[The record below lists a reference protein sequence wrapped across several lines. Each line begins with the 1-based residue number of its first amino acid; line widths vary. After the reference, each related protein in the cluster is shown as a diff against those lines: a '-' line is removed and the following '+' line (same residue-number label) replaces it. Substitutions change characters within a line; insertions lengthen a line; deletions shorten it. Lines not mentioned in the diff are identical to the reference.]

1 MRYKCLS
8 DHDRKSMMKEI
19 GIKNVDEIY
28 EQSGCNE
35 LISND
40 TQIEN
45 HLSEMEVEKRLKSMA
60 TKNLS
65 AETTP
70 LFLGAGAYNHHIPAA
85 VDAIIQRSEF
95 LTSYTPYQPEISQ
108 GTLQVI
114 FEFQSM
120 VSAIT
125 WMEITN
131 ASMYDASTSLAESTL
146 MSVRLKKKKN
156 KVILFGNMHP
166 AYTEVTKTQCENQ
179 KISVDTYSNLD
190 EIEWDDIASISV
202 QYPDFHGH
210 TNINLNAIRK
220 KCNEIGALLIVVIN
234 EVVALGMLPEQKEAD
249 IVCGSLSSLGNT
261 LNFGGPG
268 LGFISTKKEFVR
280 QMPGRLAWATTDEEW
295 RRAFALTLNAREQ
308 HIRRWKATSN
318 ICSNQWLCATAF
330 TVHISMLG
338 EKGFKKL
345 AQLNHF
351 TAVSLA
357 KALEEIPGINLGNKD
372 YFNEFVVQ
380 FDSHKAKEVQQILL
394 EKYNIIFGYEIE
406 GNKLIVAATELN
418 SPEDIKKLSNSLKEI
433 LAS

>member
-95 LTSYTPYQPEISQ
+95 LTSYTPYEPEISQ

-125 WMEITN
+125 
-131 ASMYDASTSLAESTL
+131 
-146 MSVRLKKKKN
+146 
-156 KVILFGNMHP
+156 
-166 AYTEVTKTQCENQ
+166 
-179 KISVDTYSNLD
+179 
-190 EIEWDDIASISV
+190 
-202 QYPDFHGH
+202 
-210 TNINLNAIRK
+210 
-220 KCNEIGALLIVVIN
+220 
-234 EVVALGMLPEQKEAD
+234 
-249 IVCGSLSSLGNT
+249 
-261 LNFGGPG
+261 
-268 LGFISTKKEFVR
+268 
-280 QMPGRLAWATTDEEW
+280 
-295 RRAFALTLNAREQ
+295 
-308 HIRRWKATSN
+308 
-318 ICSNQWLCATAF
+318 
-330 TVHISMLG
+330 
-338 EKGFKKL
+338 
-345 AQLNHF
+345 
-351 TAVSLA
+351 
-357 KALEEIPGINLGNKD
+357 
-372 YFNEFVVQ
+372 
-380 FDSHKAKEVQQILL
+380 
-394 EKYNIIFGYEIE
+394 
-406 GNKLIVAATELN
+406 
-418 SPEDIKKLSNSLKEI
+418 
-433 LAS
+433 

>member
-8 DHDRKSMMKEI
+8 NDDRTSMMKEI
-19 GIKNVDEIY
+19 GIKNIDEVY
-28 EQSGCNE
+28 EQSWCGE

-40 TQIEN
+40 IKIEN
-45 HLSEMEVEKRLKSMA
+45 HLSEMEVEKRFKSMA
-60 TKNLS
+60 AKNLS

-70 LFLGAGAYNHHIPAA
+70 LFLGAGSYNHHIPAA

-125 WMEITN
+125 GMEITN
-131 ASMYDASTSLAESTL
+131 ASMYDASTSLAESAL

-156 KVILFGNMHP
+156 KIALFGNMHP
-166 AYTEVTKTQCENQ
+166 AYTEVTKTQCKNQ
-179 KISVDTYSNLD
+179 EIQIDTYSNLD
-190 EIEWDDIASISV
+190 KIEWEDIASIAI

-210 TNINLNAIRK
+210 TNINLDAIRK
-220 KCNEIGALLIVVIN
+220 KCDEIWALMIVVIN
-234 EVVALGMLPEQKEAD
+234 EVVALGMIPEPKEAD

-261 LNFGGPG
+261 LNFGGPW

-295 RRAFALTLNAREQ
+295 RRSFVLTLNAREQ

-318 ICSNQWLCATAF
+318 ICSNQGLCATAF
-330 TVHISMLG
+330 TVHMSMLG
-338 EKGFKKL
+338 ENGFKKL
-345 AQLNHF
+345 AQLNHS
-351 TAVSLA
+351 TATTLA
-357 KALEEIPGINLGNKD
+357 KELEKIPGIRIVNKD

-380 FDSHKAKEVQQILL
+380 FDSHSAKEIQQILL
-394 EKYNIIFGYEIE
+394 EKYNIIFGYELAE
-406 GNKLIVAATELN
+406 DKLIIAATELN
-418 SPEDIKKLSNSLKEI
+418 SSEDIKKLTNALKEI